1 MKACRTQYSYRDGVL
16 GRIAG
21 KLLMTVFL
29 TLIFPASACL
39 SGNGP
44 EAASAEPSSG
54 AAVMEWEGAESEIT
68 EPRAGV
74 IVGAEDWEALW
85 KKAFGKKAPE
95 VDFNRFA
102 VACVFLGHYPGWWY
116 RIGFGEPEVSGSTLN
131 ISFSL
136 ADLVVEL
143 EDRGKGGMFRE
154 YGARGQYK
162 MRLVEKKQGFPI
174 KLQQVGK
181 PQVPLRKAFD
191 DLSGIRGTGS

>member
-1 MKACRTQYSYRDGVL
+1 MKEIRTQYLYRDGFFGRLAGRLVL
-16 GRIAG
+16 A
-21 KLLMTVFL
+21 VFL
-29 TLIFPASACL
+29 ALIFPASLCL
-39 SGNGP
+39 SGSLP
-44 EAASAEPSSG
+44 EAASAELSPE
-54 AAVMEWEGAESEIT
+54 AVTEWEGAESEIT

-74 IVGAEDWEALW
+74 VVTAEEWETLW
-85 KKAFGKKAPE
+85 KKAFGKQAPA